1 VQGGCGEKLK
11 RQCSGIQRSSVW
23 ATHGLGECLI
33 HVATSTNLQTHRHYF
48 NFTFSLISPHL
59 ELVSRTSP
67 IPFHSMDCFQYTGSQ
82 PNLENGYSAWDPHL
96 QKDHSYTY
104 CLKMLKNLDSEFGIW
119 RYKIVYDFNLF
130 LPASCMWSVWPAGPR
145 ITLCFP
151 HLLYVYICN
160 CVSAL
165 IMCAIIT
172 SHTLY
177 TLQYCVMQLVQ
188 MRGGNSTI
196 FICYATYT
204 DEGRNTWQYSC
215 VV

>member
-1 VQGGCGEKLK
+1 MQGGCGEKLK
-11 RQCSGIQRSSVW
+11 RQRSGIQRSNVW
-23 ATHGLGECLI
+23 ATHGLGACLI
-33 HVATSTNLQTHRHYF
+33 HVATSTNLQTRRHYF
-48 NFTFSLISPHL
+48 NFTLSLIWPHL

-82 PNLENGYSAWDPHL
+82 PNLEKSYSAWDPHL

-104 CLKMLKNLDSEFGIW
+104 CLKMLKKLDSEFGIW
-119 RYKIVYDFNLF
+119 RYKIVYDLNLF
-130 LPASCMWSVWPAGPR
+130 LPASCMWSVRPAGPR
-145 ITLCFP
+145 ITLRFP
-151 HLLYVYICN
+151 HLLYVCICN

-177 TLQYCVMQLVQ
+177 TLQYFVMQLVQ

-204 DEGRNTWQYSC
+204 DEGRNTRQYSC